1 MIRSLLSRFSWF
13 APKADS
19 FNRLTRS
26 EVELITMIR
35 HDPATPLQGAELAQA
50 QGLVSR
56 GMLKSAGARRFL
68 VTEKAV
74 AACRKPRG

>member
-13 APKADS
+13 SSRTDS
-19 FNRLTRS
+19 FNQLTRA

-35 HDPATPLQGAELAQA
+35 YDPSTPLQGKDLSQA

-56 GMLKSAGARRFL
+56 GMLKSAGTRRFI

-74 AACRKPRG
+74 AACRKPRS